1 MDFQKLISSSF
12 HYAIA
17 GLACGVFYR
26 EFTKFNAF
34 TGKTT
39 LAFTHLHFLVMGTLL
54 FLILAAIALHT
65 DLAEQARFQQFR
77 KVYAVALP
85 FMAVMFFVR
94 GILQV
99 LQTPLSTGANAAISG
114 IAGISHILMTAALV
128 LLFLALRRCTPKKR
142 KHETHFFEVGSF

>member
-1 MDFQKLISSSF
+1 MDFQKLISSAF
-12 HYAIA
+12 RYAIA

-26 EFTKFNAF
+26 EFTKFTAF

-54 FLILAAIALHT
+54 FLILAVIALHT

-85 FMAVMFFVR
+85 FMVVMFFVR

-128 LLFLALRRCTPKKR
+128 LLFLALRRCTPKKA
-142 KHETHFFEVGSF
+142 